1 MEALQSKKIFDVA
14 PLELVDMVAISV
26 ARAFADTGKRID
38 QNLNEQLDYIVQ
50 TLPGNLKRLLPSL
63 RIKEIPI
70 AIERGICKEFGE
82 YFGINV
88 AELFRFCKSHYESDI
103 RANTAKK
110 VLKPIPLPAN
120 IPSLESQFY
129 TAKGN
134 CVEALTRLQEKKDF
148 ERMAPACYD
157 FLNKLK
163 LIIFTIAEKY
173 EFKKDASIM
182 IATEHKTKLAVIA
195 EDYKRRPI
203 TKIINEIEA
212 GIECGKPISEEVNG
226 MILLKAKTLT
236 LKAFFNEIIESEL
249 NLSTL
254 IDNKKDLFIN
264 EKGI

>member
-1 MEALQSKKIFDVA
+1 
-14 PLELVDMVAISV
+14 
-26 ARAFADTGKRID
+26 
-38 QNLNEQLDYIVQ
+38 
-50 TLPGNLKRLLPSL
+50 
-63 RIKEIPI
+63 
-70 AIERGICKEFGE
+70 
-82 YFGINV
+82 
-88 AELFRFCKSHYESDI
+88 
-103 RANTAKK
+103 
-110 VLKPIPLPAN
+110 
-120 IPSLESQFY
+120 
-129 TAKGN
+129 
-134 CVEALTRLQEKKDF
+134 
-148 ERMAPACYD
+148 
-157 FLNKLK
+157 
-163 LIIFTIAEKY
+163 
-173 EFKKDASIM
+173 M